1 MKYMVKNTTESH
13 ESIKN
18 SQIKVLGFVCNWHS
32 FQDTNSII
40 DNQYPADVKL
50 VRVMCSSRIDRNIIL
65 KAVEEKIDGIFIV
78 SCTDDNCHY
87 KGGNILAKTRLKA
100 TAEFLHQIGY
110 DKNRIQYFESENLKK
125 NSPLDALYS
134 FTKQII
140 SLGSEN

>member
-1 MKYMVKNTTESH
+1 MVRSTAENPESMN
-13 ESIKN
+13 KN
-18 SQIKVLGFVCNWHS
+18 SQIKILGFVCNWHS
-32 FQDTNSII
+32 FQDTNNIV
-40 DNQYPADVKL
+40 DHQYPADVKL

-110 DKNRIQYFESENLKK
+110 DKNRIQYFESENLKE
-125 NSPLDALYS
+125 NSPVDALNS

>member
-1 MKYMVKNTTESH
+1 MVKNSVKNP

-18 SQIKVLGFVCNWHS
+18 YSQIKILGFVCNWHS
-32 FQDTNSII
+32 FQDTNNII
-40 DNQYPADVKL
+40 DHQYPADVKL

-87 KGGNILAKTRLKA
+87 KGGNILAKTRLKH

-110 DKNRIQYFESENLKK
+110 DKNRIQYFESENLKE
-125 NSPLDALYS
+125 NSPVDALYS

-140 SLGSEN
+140 DLGSVI